1 VPEPAWVKAIFTPA
15 FFNFPALLRNAVEG
29 ERQDDEALHQGL
41 PAQGTA
47 IDPSDH
53 DIPQATP
60 APRMAPVAQ
69 TSVRRKRGSRG
80 RRLVTGQGQANLP
93 NFPEE
98 AGSSGKGSGKSGHR
112 SANVKG
118 NQATHR
124 RLQKLAKQSTASK
137 HYQARARGHVKHA
150 VFTTPTHT
158 PLDITGLP
166 ATSTGYTARHFTQTP
181 SEYGLSDLIGPEAKF
196 QGFSLV
202 EWNGRYVA

>member
-1 VPEPAWVKAIFTPA
+1 MPEPAWVKAIFTPA

-29 ERQDDEALHQGL
+29 ERQDNEALHQGL

-69 TSVRRKRGSRG
+69 TSVCCKRGSCG
-80 RRLVTGQGQANLP
+80 QRLVMGQGQANLP

-98 AGSSGKGSGKSGHR
+98 AGSSGKSSGKSGHM

-124 RLQKLAKQSTASK
+124 QLQKLAKQSTASK
-137 HYQARARGHVKHA
+137 HYQACAHSCVKPV
-150 VFTTPTHT
+150 VFTP
-158 PLDITGLP
+158 PLTLQACQPRPLGTLHAILHKCLLNM
-166 ATSTGYTARHFTQTP
+166 A
-181 SEYGLSDLIGPEAKF
+181 
-196 QGFSLV
+196 
-202 EWNGRYVA
+202 